1 MLTARGQEIDKV
13 LGLKIGA
20 DDYVTKPFSFMEL
33 AARVEA
39 VLRRAAKNKELIDVL
54 RFGDV
59 VVDFKKNTAT
69 RNHAPLEL
77 SPREF
82 RILKYFA
89 EHMGEVV
96 TRDQLLDHVWGYDSF
111 PLTRTVDTHIA
122 KLRQKIEENPG
133 DPHYIVTVHR
143 AGYKFVG

>member
-1 MLTARGQEIDKV
+1 M
-13 LGLKIGA
+13 
-20 DDYVTKPFSFMEL
+20 
-33 AARVEA
+33 
-39 VLRRAAKNKELIDVL
+39 L

-122 KLRQKIEENPG
+122 KLRQKLEPDPANPR
-133 DPHYIVTVHR
+133 YILSVYGE
-143 AGYKFVG
+143 GYKFVG